1 MRSIQAAMVLAIMAC
16 APAEAAE
23 RLLYTAEPGFVVGF
37 RAANANEAIEEWV
50 PKGETVQN
58 WTRMLTFQRFP
69 GLVQRG
75 RTGPELLD
83 FIAGRIASVCPGA
96 KTTAIARSIVL
107 GRETATL
114 TTRCPRNPATGKPET
129 TFYRAITASS
139 DVHVAQVAFRSVPDA
154 AAEKKARDYLASV
167 VLCGNAPSDAQPICK
182 AK

>member
-1 MRSIQAAMVLAIMAC
+1 MRRIHAAAMVLAIMAC
-16 APAEAAE
+16 APAGAAE
-23 RLLYTAEPGFVVGF
+23 RLIYTAEPGFVVGF

-96 KTTAIARSIVL
+96 KTMAIVRSI
-107 GRETATL
+107 
-114 TTRCPRNPATGKPET
+114 
-129 TFYRAITASS
+129 
-139 DVHVAQVAFRSVPDA
+139 VPDA

-167 VLCGNAPSDAQPICK
+167 VLCGNAPNDAQPICK